1 MKKKKVNDR
10 DLKKKHL
17 NSASTNK
24 SAYPARKKIALPE
37 KTEKKSFPVVGMGAS
52 AGGLE
57 AFEQFFSNTP
67 PDCGIAFVLVPHLD
81 PTHASM
87 MSDLL
92 KRYTTMKVIE
102 VKDKMRVEPDRI
114 YVIPP
119 NKDMSIREGILHL
132 SAPQEPHGLRMPIDY
147 FFRSLAE
154 DCGERAI
161 CVILSGNG
169 TDGTMGLRSIH
180 GAGGMSMVQ
189 EVSTAKYDGM
199 PRSAIGTGLSDYV
212 LPVEKMPAQ
221 LDSYIKHTFLKKTV
235 KIPSGTEKTPETIQN
250 ILTIIKNKTGHDFT
264 FYKKSTINRRIER
277 RMNLHDIEDPS
288 TYVRYLQEHPDEVKM
303 LFKELLIVVTSF
315 FRDPEAFEVLK
326 KKILP
331 KYLEDK
337 PENYTVRM
345 WVPGCATGEEV
356 YSLAIILRECMD
368 AIKRDLK
375 IQIFGTDID
384 EEAINTARAGVYPSN
399 ISIDVDAVR
408 LRRFF
413 VKQENSYRIKK
424 DIRETAIFSIQNVV
438 KDPPFTRMDIIS
450 CRNLLIYL
458 ENELQNKL
466 LPVFQ
471 YSLKQDGILF
481 LGTSETIGGFVNLF
495 AVIDKKWKIFKCK
508 ESITAA
514 RVMMLPEP
522 RRMLEPISR
531 EIDERIRKVA
541 GINIDELARRV
552 LLEKFAPPCVIVNEQ
567 GNILYFHGRT
577 GKYLEPALGKASLN
591 ILEMAREG
599 IQLELRSAIHTAISK
614 KKDVAY
620 EGLQVKING
629 SYQTINLVVKRIDNL
644 KDKLGLLMVVFV
656 DVVPTKKGEK
666 PKNIPA
672 QKLDRRASK
681 LEQELKYTKESL
693 KSTVEE
699 LQASNEELKS
709 ANEELQSSNEEL
721 QSTNEEL
728 ETSKEELQS
737 VNEELITVNSEL
749 QSKIDQLSRTENDMR
764 NLLDSVKMGII
775 FLDNNLHVKR
785 FTMAATKLFHLIA
798 SDVGRPISHIVS
810 NLEYENLIAD
820 AQEVLERLVLKEIE
834 VRTKEKKWFLV
845 RIVPYR
851 TMENVIEGVVIT
863 FMDINQVKQSE
874 EELTKLSTAIQTAR
888 KFAESIVETI
898 REPLI
903 VLNADL
909 SVMSANNSFY
919 KTFKVKKEE
928 TEGRLIYELGNHQWD
943 IPALRKFLGDILI
956 KDDYFE
962 NFKVCH
968 EFPVIGKRKM
978 LLNARRITYEGV
990 DTQMIL
996 LAIEDIRNH
1005 RQTGNSS

>member
-1 MKKKKVNDR
+1 
-10 DLKKKHL
+10 
-17 NSASTNK
+17 
-24 SAYPARKKIALPE
+24 
-37 KTEKKSFPVVGMGAS
+37 VVGLGAS

-57 AFEQFFSNTP
+57 AFEQFFSSMP

-119 NKDMSIREGILHL
+119 NKDLSIREGILHL

-161 CVILSGNG
+161 CIILSGNG
-169 TDGTMGLRSIH
+169 TDGTMGLRAIH

-199 PRSAIGTGLSDYV
+199 PRSAISTGLSDYV
-212 LPVEKMPAQ
+212 LPVQKMPTQ
-221 LDSYIKHTFLKKTV
+221 LDSYIRHTFLKKAV
-235 KIPSGTEKTPETIQN
+235 KIPSGTEKTPETIQK
-250 ILTIIKNKTGHDFT
+250 ILAIIKNKTGHDFS

-288 TYVRYLQEHPDEVKM
+288 TYARYLQEHPDEVKM

-331 KYLEDK
+331 KYLEGK
-337 PENYTVRM
+337 PESYTVRI

-356 YSLAIILRECMD
+356 YSLAIILRECMEEM
-368 AIKRDLK
+368 KREFK
-375 IQIFGTDID
+375 VQIFGTDID
-384 EEAINTARAGVYPSN
+384 EDAINTARAGVYPSN
-399 ISIDVDAVR
+399 ISIDVDAER

-438 KDPPFTRMDIIS
+438 KDPPFTKMDIIS

-508 ESITAA
+508 ESTPSTCMIP
-514 RVMMLPEP
+514 LQEP
-522 RRMLEPISR
+522 SRMFAPVLHRGE
-531 EIDERIRKVA
+531 ERIARTEDV
-541 GINIDELARRV
+541 NIDELAHRA
-552 LLEKFAPPCVIVNEQ
+552 LLEKFAPPCAIINDQ
-567 GNILYFHGRT
+567 GNILYIHGRT
-577 GKYLEPALGKASLN
+577 GKYLEPAHGKPNLN

-599 IQLELRSAIHTAISK
+599 IQLELRSAIHTVVTR
-614 KKDVAY
+614 KKDVIY

-629 SYQTINLVVKRIDNL
+629 SYQTINLSVKQVNGL
-644 KDKLGLLMVVFV
+644 KDKPGLLMVVFE
-656 DVVPTKKGEK
+656 DVVQTKKGAK
-666 PKNIPA
+666 KKGILA
-672 QKLDRRASK
+672 QKYDKHALK

-693 KSTVEE
+693 RATVEE

-709 ANEELQSSNEEL
+709 TNEELQSSNEEL

-785 FTMAATKLFHLIA
+785 FTMAATRVFNLIS

-810 NLEYENLIAD
+810 NLEYDNLIAD
-820 AQEVLERLVLKEIE
+820 AQEVLDKLVLKEIE
-834 VRTKEKKWFLV
+834 VRTKDKKWFLV

-863 FMDINQVKQSE
+863 FTDINQVKQAE
-874 EELTKLSTAIQTAR
+874 EELNKLNIAIQTAR
-888 KFAESIVETI
+888 KFAEGIVETI

-903 VLNADL
+903 VLDADL
-909 SVMSANNSFY
+909 RVMSANKSFFN
-919 KTFKVKKEE
+919 TFKVRKDE
-928 TEGRLIYELGNHQWD
+928 TEGRLIFELGNHQWD
-943 IPALRKFLGDILI
+943 IPDLRRLLGEILV
-956 KDDYFE
+956 KNNYFE

-968 EFPVIGKRKM
+968 EFPAIGRRKM
-978 LLNARRITYEGV
+978 LLNARKIAHEGV
-990 DTQMIL
+990 GTQMIL
-996 LAIEDIRNH
+996 LAIEDITNH
-1005 RQTGNSS
+1005 RQAENSS

>member
-1 MKKKKVNDR
+1 MGKKDKSR
-10 DLKKKHL
+10 DLKNEPL
-17 NSASTNK
+17 SSQSANK
-24 SAYPARKKIALPE
+24 SASPARKKKALSE
-37 KTEKKSFPVVGMGAS
+37 KIEKKSFPVVGMGAS

-57 AFEQFFSNTP
+57 AFEQFFSNMP
-67 PDCGIAFVLVPHLD
+67 PDRGIAFILVPHLD

-102 VKDKMRVEPDRI
+102 AKDKMRIEPDRI

-119 NKDMSIREGILHL
+119 NKDMSIHDCILRL
-132 SAPQEPHGLRMPIDY
+132 SVPQEPHGFRMPIDF

-169 TDGTMGLRSIH
+169 TDGTMGLRAIH

-189 EVSTAKYDGM
+189 EVTTAKYDGM
-199 PRSAIGTGLSDYV
+199 PRSAINTGLADYI

-221 LDSYIKHTFLKKTV
+221 LTSYVEHIFLKRAI
-235 KIPSGTEKTPETIQN
+235 KIPPVTGKTPETIQK
-250 ILTIIKNKTGHDFT
+250 ILTIIKNKTGHDFSS
-264 FYKKSTINRRIER
+264 YKKSTINRRIER
-277 RMNLHDIEDPS
+277 RMNLHNIEDPS
-288 TYVRYLQEHPDEVKM
+288 TYARYLQEHPDEVKM

-326 KKILP
+326 KNILP
-331 KYLEDK
+331 KYLEGK
-337 PENYTVRM
+337 PESYTVRI

-356 YSLAIILRECMD
+356 YSLAIILKECMEVM
-368 AIKRDLK
+368 KREFK

-384 EEAINTARAGVYPSN
+384 EDAIRTARTGVYLSN
-399 ISIDVDAVR
+399 ISIDVDAER

-413 VKQENSYRIKK
+413 VKEENVYRIKK
-424 DIRETAIFSIQNVV
+424 DIRETTIFSIQNVI
-438 KDPPFTRMDIIS
+438 KDPPFTRVDLIS

-471 YSLKQDGILF
+471 YSLKSDGILF

-508 ESITAA
+508 ESTHSPRMITF
-514 RVMMLPEP
+514 PETS
-522 RRMLEPISR
+522 RMLVPISHGG
-531 EIDERIRKVA
+531 EERIKRTEEVS
-541 GINIDELARRV
+541 IDELAHKA
-552 LLEKFAPPCVIVNEQ
+552 LLEKFAPPSVIINEQ
-567 GNILYFHGRT
+567 GNILYIHGRT
-577 GKYLEPALGKASLN
+577 GKYLEPAHGKPNLN

-599 IQLELRSAIHTAISK
+599 IQLELRSAIHTVVTR
-614 KKDVAY
+614 KKDVIY

-629 SYQTINLVVKRIDNL
+629 SYQTVNLSVKQVNGL
-644 KDKLGLLMVVFV
+644 KDKSGLLMVVFE
-656 DVVPTKKGEK
+656 DVVLTKKGAK
-666 PKNIPA
+666 TKGIVA
-672 QKLDRRASK
+672 QKYDKSTLK

-693 KSTVEE
+693 KATVEE

-709 ANEELQSSNEEL
+709 ANEELQSANEEL

-749 QSKIDQLSRTENDMR
+749 QSKIDQLSRSENDMR
-764 NLLDSVKMGII
+764 NLLDSIKMGII

-785 FTMAATKLFHLIA
+785 FTMAATRVFNLIS

-810 NLEYENLIAD
+810 NLEYENLMAD
-820 AQEVLERLVLKEIE
+820 AKEVLEKLVLKEIE
-834 VRTKEKKWFLV
+834 VQTKDKKWYLV
-845 RIVPYR
+845 RVVPYR
-851 TMENVIEGVVIT
+851 TIENVIEGVVIT
-863 FMDINQVKQSE
+863 FTDINQVKQSE
-874 EELTKLSTAIQTAR
+874 EELTKLSTAVQAAR

-909 SVMSANNSFY
+909 RVMSANQSFY
-919 KTFKVKKEE
+919 NTFKVRKEE
-928 TEGRLIYELGNHQWD
+928 TEGRLIYELGDHQWD
-943 IPALRKFLGDILI
+943 IPVLREFLGEILV
-956 KDDYFE
+956 KNNYFE

-968 EFPVIGKRKM
+968 EFPVIGRRKM
-978 LLNARRITYEGV
+978 LLNARRIAYEGV
-990 DTQMIL
+990 DAQMIL
-996 LAIEDIRNH
+996 LAFEDITNH
-1005 RQTGNSS
+1005 KQTGDIE

>member
-1 MKKKKVNDR
+1 MGKKGKSR
-10 DLKKKHL
+10 DLKKESL
-17 NSASTNK
+17 NSKFAIK
-24 SAYPARKKIALPE
+24 SAYPTRKKKVLAG
-37 KTEKKSFPVVGMGAS
+37 KVEKKLLPIVGMGAS

-57 AFEQFFSNTP
+57 AFEQFFSHMP
-67 PDCGIAFVLVPHLD
+67 PDRGIAFILVPHLD

-87 MSDLL
+87 MTDLL
-92 KRYTTMKVIE
+92 KRFTAMKVIE
-102 VKDKMRVEPDRI
+102 VKDKTHVEPDRI

-119 NKDMSIREGILHL
+119 NKDMSIHDGILHL
-132 SAPQEPHGLRMPIDY
+132 SAPQEPHGLRMPIDF

-161 CVILSGNG
+161 CIILSGNG
-169 TDGTMGLRSIH
+169 TDGTMGLRAIH
-180 GAGGMSMVQ
+180 GGGGMSMVQ
-189 EVSTAKYDGM
+189 EAVSAKYDGM
-199 PRSAIGTGLSDYV
+199 PRSAISTGLADYI

-221 LDSYIKHTFLKKTV
+221 LILYVEHTFLKKAI
-235 KIPSGTEKTPETIQN
+235 KIPPVTEKTPEMIQK
-250 ILTIIKNKTGHDFT
+250 ILTIIKNKTGHDFS

-277 RMNLHDIEDPS
+277 RMNLHDIEDLS
-288 TYVRYLQEHPDEVKM
+288 TYARYLHEHPDEVKI

-331 KYLEDK
+331 RYLEGK
-337 PENYTVRM
+337 PEGYTVRI

-356 YSLAIILRECMD
+356 YSFAIILRECMEEM
-368 AIKRDLK
+368 KREFK

-384 EEAINTARAGVYPSN
+384 EDAINTARAGVYPNN
-399 ISIDVDAVR
+399 ISIDVDVER
-408 LRRFF
+408 LRHFF
-413 VKQENSYRIKK
+413 VKEENVYRVKK
-424 DIRETAIFSIQNVV
+424 DIRETAIFSIQNVI

-471 YSLKQDGILF
+471 YSLKPDGILF

-495 AVIDKKWKIFKCK
+495 TVIDKKWKIFKCK
-508 ESITAA
+508 ESIISHRMIT
-514 RVMMLPEP
+514 LPEP
-522 RRMLEPISR
+522 SRMLLPVPKEV
-531 EIDERIRKVA
+531 EERIQKAV
-541 GINIDELARRV
+541 GINIDELARRE
-552 LLEKFAPPCVIVNEQ
+552 LLTKFVPPCVIINEQ

-577 GKYLEPALGKASLN
+577 GKYLEPAHGRPNLN

-599 IQLELRSAIHTAISK
+599 IQLELRSAIHTAISR
-614 KKDVAY
+614 KKDVTF
-620 EGLQVKING
+620 EGLQVKTNG
-629 SYQTINLVVKRIDNL
+629 SYQTINLSVKHICRNGI
-644 KDKLGLLMVVFV
+644 KDTLGLLTVAFE
-656 DVVPTKKGEK
+656 DVVLTKQGGRTKG
-666 PKNIPA
+666 IVA
-672 QKLDRRASK
+672 QKYDKRTSK
-681 LEQELKYTKESL
+681 LEQELKYTKENL
-693 KSTVEE
+693 KATVEE

-764 NLLDSVKMGII
+764 NLLDSIKMGIV
-775 FLDNNLHVKR
+775 FLDNDLHVKR
-785 FTMAATKLFHLIA
+785 FTMAATRVFNLIA

-810 NLEYENLIAD
+810 NLEYENLMAD
-820 AQEVLERLVLKEIE
+820 AQEVLEKLVFKEIE
-834 VRTKEKKWFLV
+834 ARTKDKKWYLV

-863 FMDINQVKQSE
+863 FTDINEIKQSQE
-874 EELTKLSTAIQTAR
+874 QLTKLNIAVQAAR
-888 KFAESIVETI
+888 AFAESIIETI
-898 REPLI
+898 REPLV

-909 SVMSANNSFY
+909 HVMSANQSFY
-919 KTFKVKKEE
+919 NTFKVTKEE

-943 IPALRKFLGDILI
+943 IPELRKLLGEILA
-956 KDDYFE
+956 KNNYFE
-962 NFKVCH
+962 NYKVCYK
-968 EFPVIGKRKM
+968 FPALGKRSM
-978 LLNARRITYEGV
+978 LLNARRIVHEGV
-990 DTQMIL
+990 GTQMVL
-996 LAIEDIRNH
+996 LAIEDITNH
-1005 RQTGNSS
+1005 NRTEHL